1 MAVDYFL
8 KIDGI
13 PGESPDEAHNNEIEL
28 GSWSWGENQPNVG
41 ARSVHGQGTGR
52 VNMRPFKFTAPTN
65 SSSVKLMLAC
75 AQGTHIATVVLT
87 CRKAGGGQE
96 EFLLITLSDVLVAD
110 YDVCSEEAESGVPIP
125 IDQVDLIYGKI
136 EYEYRPQ
143 NYDGALSN
151 PIKAGY
157 NLETNMAV

>member
-13 PGESPDEAHNNEIEL
+13 DGESPDQTHQNEIEL
-28 GSWSWGENQPNVG
+28 SSWSWGEEQPNVG
-41 ARSVHGQGTGR
+41 ARSIHGQGAGR

-65 SSSVKLMLAC
+65 KSSVKLMLSC
-75 AQGTHIATVVLT
+75 AKGDHIASVVLT

-96 EFLLITLSDVLVAD
+96 EFLIITLTDVLVSD
-110 YDVCSEEAESGVPIP
+110 YDVCSEEADSNVAIP
-125 IDQVDLIYGKI
+125 VDQVELIYGKI

-143 NYDGALSN
+143 KYDGSLDN